1 MPPVETWN
9 WCWQEHRLREREKVQ
24 DKYATRGQSTAQPI
38 CTYNIVLSPSIVFML
53 VCVLIMFERHII
65 ILKSHHRIKNAS
77 SPQFATDTQY
87 THVHEHM
94 ICSTRRRRKERERE
108 SESERERV
116 KRIGAYSINAHVAV
130 WRHFAQPRT
139 YTHRHSR
146 TYLYTVRSE
155 RTMTREISLLPTFPW
170 AKLKLFFSTCSSAI
184 RYTAIDTDQQKKNG
198 MRVCSSVPKSFY
210 FASVWANPPKKCL
223 LSKSSVFWLILRLHF
238 ALFGPPEFYT
248 LDNCVSVTNHF
259 KFSSP
264 ILLSDTAHWI
274 DKIRNTDFISFAHI
288 KLQIYKYFHT
298 EMDDVIVRV
307 FVVPWT
313 N

>member
-1 MPPVETWN
+1 
-9 WCWQEHRLREREKVQ
+9 
-24 DKYATRGQSTAQPI
+24 
-38 CTYNIVLSPSIVFML
+38 
-53 VCVLIMFERHII
+53 MFERHII

-130 WRHFAQPRT
+130 WRHFAKPRT

-184 RYTAIDTDQQKKNG
+184 RYTAIDTDQQKKT
-198 MRVCSSVPKSFY
+198 V
-210 FASVWANPPKKCL
+210 
-223 LSKSSVFWLILRLHF
+223 
-238 ALFGPPEFYT
+238 
-248 LDNCVSVTNHF
+248 CVSVRVFQKVFILPLFGRIHRKNAYYRNPQYF
-259 KFSSP
+259 GSFCAY
-264 ILLSDTAHWI
+264 ILLSSGP
-274 DKIRNTDFISFAHI
+274 RNFIH
-288 KLQIYKYFHT
+288 
-298 EMDDVIVRV
+298 
-307 FVVPWT
+307 
-313 N
+313 